1 MSKAPPEPFAVH
13 LPSGDRLLL
22 RAFGDEFASRLETVD
37 GYAAI
42 YDDASKSY
50 VYATLEDGA
59 YVSTGVSVA
68 APAPEGLAKHLREAP
83 LIRQHRFTSR
93 YGELRPAE
101 TDGLETFGHNAGLLT
116 GRQRSHGA
124 VRGLTILVEFDDVRA
139 GMSTDDLEPL
149 MNADDY
155 RRHGNFGS
163 VRNYFQVMS
172 AGKLDYTNSVVGP
185 VRLSRDKAYYD
196 QHLLVEEAIQ
206 CAIDEF
212 NLDLEDFAT
221 QLPGE
226 PRKIVDAINILYAG
240 ESWYTRTGNGNLWP
254 HNHRFVKR
262 FGDVETG
269 LYMLTGAGNS
279 AAGLR
284 IGTICHEN
292 GHLLCRFP
300 DIYDYGNRDQ
310 DDRES
315 EGIGYYCLMGAGNHL
330 GYRAVPA
337 PICAYLR
344 RLAGWTTD
352 VVLEPGQSYQLR
364 HGDYGIA
371 YLHATDRPSEYFLV
385 ENRSAVGFDRYLPDH
400 GLAVLHCDTLGSNE
414 WQDGT
419 QWRHYQCALLQA
431 DGKKELEGN
440 LNRGAA
446 GDLYRDRTGVFLSG
460 DTTPN
465 SRAWNGS
472 RSGLILRDCSTPG
485 ETMTVAVGPET
496 APQPEYQEAY
506 PFEPIPDDAEQGL
519 EVTMEFPAGTS
530 AQRIQVWVEIVHTW
544 REDLQLHLRAPNG
557 SSVVLRRRHGG
568 SGDDIRETYDS
579 EDHATLGKLTAD
591 DGGGTWTLWVRDLAA
606 RDVGQL
612 EAWAMQLG

>member
-1 MSKAPPEPFAVH
+1 M
-13 LPSGDRLLL
+13 

-42 YDDASKSY
+42 YDDSAKTY
-50 VYATLEDGA
+50 VYATLKDGA

-83 LIRQHRFTSR
+83 LIRRHRFTSR
-93 YGELRPAE
+93 YGELRPAQS
-101 TDGLETFGHNAGLLT
+101 DGLETFGANAGLLT
-116 GRQRSHGA
+116 GRQRNHGA

-139 GMSTDDLEPL
+139 AMTADDLDPL

-163 VRNYFQVMS
+163 VRNYFKVMS
-172 AGKLDYTNSVVGP
+172 AGKLDYTNTVVGP
-185 VRLSRDKAYYD
+185 VRLSHDKTYYD
-196 QHLLVEEAIQ
+196 EHLLVEEAIE
-206 CAIDEF
+206 CAIAKY

-226 PRKIVDAINILYAG
+226 PRKVVDAINILYAG

-262 FGDVETG
+262 FGNVETG

-279 AAGLR
+279 SAGLR

-300 DIYDYGNRDQ
+300 DIYDYGNRDF
-310 DDRES
+310 DDRDS
-315 EGIGYYCLMGAGNHL
+315 EGMGYYCLMGAGNHL

-352 VVLEPGQSYQLR
+352 VELEPGKSYDLR
-364 HGDYGIA
+364 HGEYGVS
-371 YLHATDRPSEYFLV
+371 YLHRTGKNNEYFLL
-385 ENRSAVGFDRYLPDH
+385 ENRSPIDFDRYLPDH
-400 GLAVLHCDTLGSNE
+400 GLAVLHCDTMGSNE

-440 LNRGAA
+440 INRGAA
-446 GDLYRDRTGVFLSG
+446 GDLYRERTGVFLSG
-460 DTTPN
+460 DTTPH
-465 SRAWNGS
+465 SRTWDGS
-472 RSGLILRDCSTPG
+472 RSGLILRDCSGPG
-485 ETMTVAVGPET
+485 KTMTIAVGPEP
-496 APQPEYQEAY
+496 APQPEFQEQY
-506 PFEPIPDDAEQGL
+506 PFETIPDDAEAGL
-519 EVTMEFPAGTS
+519 KVTMDFPAGTS
-530 AQRIQVWVEIVHTW
+530 ASRIQVWVEILHTW
-544 REDLQLHLRAPNG
+544 RQDLELHLQAPDG
-557 SSVVLRRRHGG
+557 KSVVLRERDGG
-568 SGDDIRETYDS
+568 SADDIRESYDS
-579 EDHATLGKLTAD
+579 DDHPTLGELTGD
-591 DGGGTWTLWVRDLAA
+591 SGEGTWTLWVRDLAA
-606 RDVGQL
+606 RDVGEL